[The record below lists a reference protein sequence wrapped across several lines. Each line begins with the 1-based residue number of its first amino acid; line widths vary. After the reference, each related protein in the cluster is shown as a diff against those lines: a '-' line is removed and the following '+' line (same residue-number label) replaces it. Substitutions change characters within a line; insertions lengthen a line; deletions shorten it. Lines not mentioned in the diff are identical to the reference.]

1 MTKTLPKLRAARKV
15 LVIDDDE
22 RFCVL
27 LSRMLSDCGY
37 KVIANNRTNSDNL
50 FEMTEED
57 IIFVDMIMPGVN
69 GLQVLDILSSYQ
81 IKSSVVLMSGA
92 GDVLATGEALAKLK
106 DIRFIGVL
114 RKPFRLS
121 DIYTVLKAS

>member
-37 KVIANNRTNSDNL
+37 KVIASNRTKSDNL

-92 GDVLATGEALAKLK
+92 DDVLATGEALAKLK

-114 RKPFRLS
+114 RKPFRLN
-121 DIYTVLKAS
+121 DVYTVLKAS